1 MLEDKDIE
9 KIINDVIKNLSVSDK
24 KGEIAGVPLIVKKT
38 ELKVSPEVA
47 RGLIPVGISARH
59 VHLSQK
65 DLETLFG
72 KGRQLTPMKNLLQK
86 GEYAAEESV
95 TLIGPRMKAIEK
107 VRILGPVRN
116 KTQVEISLT
125 DAIQL
130 GIRPPVKPSGEHDG
144 TPGILI
150 VGPVGFVNLKD
161 GVIRANRHIHI
172 STKDA
177 EVLRL
182 KDNDVVMVKICAER
196 PLIYSEVQV
205 RVKESFVAEMH
216 LDTDDANA
224 SGVRNGDLV
233 QILKSVLE
241 ISIKQEE

>member
-1 MLEDKDIE
+1 MNQKDIE
-9 KIINDVIKNLSVSDK
+9 KIVGEVVGSFLSKGIVQQTKTDK
-24 KGEIAGVPLIVKKT
+24 Q
-38 ELKVSPEVA
+38 KVSPDVA
-47 RGLIPVGISARH
+47 KGLMPIGISARH
-59 VHLSQK
+59 CHLSQQ

-95 TLIGPRMKAIEK
+95 TLIGPRMRAIEK

-116 KTQVEISLT
+116 KTQVEVSLT

-144 TPGILI
+144 TGGILI
-150 VGPVGFVNLKD
+150 VGPVGFVKLES

-172 STKDA
+172 SSADA
-177 EVLRL
+177 EALSL
-182 KDNDVVMVKICAER
+182 KDNDYVMVKINAER
-196 PLIYSEVQV
+196 PLVYSEVQV
-205 RVKESFVAEMH
+205 RVKENFIAEMH

-224 SGVRNGDLV
+224 SGVRHGDLA
-233 QILKSVLE
+233 QILKTIVE
-241 ISIKQEE
+241 VPIK